1 MAYETFKPNVW
12 AARLLANLHKA
23 HIFTQSGVVNRNY
36 EGEISQYGDTV
47 NINNIGAVT
56 IGDYTGTD
64 IGTPEDLS
72 DEQRTLLID
81 QAKYFNFKV
90 DDVDKAQ
97 SKPTIMD
104 EAMREASYGL
114 NDTADQFIAGM
125 HTGVDSANAIGTAA
139 NPKDVDAN
147 NVYDALLAL
156 KERLDKANVPKQG
169 RWVTVPTWFENH
181 ILNAKIITDTDP
193 QSMIQNGVIGRVAG
207 FDIMSSL
214 NIAQVTDGTAGDSD
228 VIMAGYPGAISY
240 AEQIVKVNAYQ
251 PEGLFADA
259 VKGLHVYGG
268 KLVRPE
274 GIATLVAQNGSTS
287 TFA

>member
-1 MAYETFKPNVW
+1 MAYESFKPNVW
-12 AARLLANLHKA
+12 AARLLANLHKNQV
-23 HIFTQSGVVNRNY
+23 FTQSGVVNRNY

-47 NINNIGAVT
+47 TINNIGAVT
-56 IGDYTGTD
+56 IGDYTGSD

-72 DEQRTLLID
+72 DASRTLLID

-97 SKPTIMD
+97 ARPNIMD

-114 NDTADQFIAGM
+114 NDTADQFIAGL
-125 HTGVDSANAIGTAA
+125 HTGVDSANAIGSASS
-139 NPKDVDAN
+139 PKDVDSTT
-147 NVYDALLAL
+147 VYEALLGL
-156 KERLDKANVPKQG
+156 KKRLDNAKVPKQG
-169 RWVTVPTWFENH
+169 RWVIVPTWFENH

-193 QSMIQNGVIGRVAG
+193 QSMIQNGTLGRVAG
-207 FDIMSSL
+207 FTVLSSL
-214 NIAQVTDGTAGDSD
+214 NVPTVTDGTAGDSD

-240 AEQIVKVNAYQ
+240 AEQIVKVSAYE

-268 KLVRPE
+268 KLVRSE
-274 GIATLVAQNGSTS
+274 GIATLTAQNGSTS
-287 TFA
+287 SF